1 MLVHMVEAY
10 EFFPFIGTSGA
21 WEQVDIVSSDTSAR
35 HTFIDIVGANPICRD
50 LVERAKGHDLE
61 AAIDLEQ
68 RKEAH
73 YGD

>member
-1 MLVHMVEAY
+1 M
-10 EFFPFIGTSGA
+10 
-21 WEQVDIVSSDTSAR
+21 SSDTSAR

-50 LVERAKGHDLE
+50 LVERTKGRDLE

-73 YGD
+73 YGDYKGGTPLKLLSDTMSTLRV